1 MIINPN
7 KAFSELWLAGGCF
20 WGVEAYIKNVPG
32 VIYTEVGY
40 ANGQTEN
47 PTYEEVC
54 RQDTGHAETVY
65 IKYNPHRISLTTLL
79 DYFFSIIDPTALNR
93 QGHDVGNQYRTGIY
107 YKNPAD
113 RNTIEAFI
121 NNKQKEYSKKI
132 VTQVLPLEN
141 FFKAED
147 YHQAYL
153 DKNPNGYCHINLSL
167 INSLKLETGRKVDK
181 TRYSRPEDE
190 ILKKVLS
197 REQYEVIRN
206 KATEAPY
213 ENEFWDSRK
222 KGIYVDVATGEPLF
236 VSTDKFDS
244 GCGWPSFTRPVDDE
258 VIEYQEDKSHGM
270 YRTEVVS
277 RVGRSHLGHV
287 FEDGPADAGGLR
299 YCINSAA
306 LRFVPVEKMEMEGYV
321 EFIPMV
327 K

>member
-1 MIINPN
+1 M
-7 KAFSELWLAGGCF
+7 
-20 WGVEAYIKNVPG
+20 
-32 VIYTEVGY
+32 GY
-40 ANGQTEN
+40 ANGQTKN

-65 IKYNPHRISLTTLL
+65 IKYNPHRISLPTLL
-79 DYFFSIIDPTALNR
+79 DYFFRIIDPTVLNR

-121 NNKQKEYSKKI
+121 DDKQKEYSKKI

-167 INSLKLETGRKVDK
+167 INSLKLEAGRKVDK
-181 TRYSRPEDE
+181 TRYSRLEDE

-258 VIEYQEDKSHGM
+258 VIEYKEDKSHGM

-277 RVGRSHLGHV
+277 RVGGSHLGHV

-306 LRFVPVEKMEMEGYV
+306 LRFIPVEKMEMEGYV